1 MSDHIDNRIVKMT
14 FDNAQFEKGTKQS
27 METLEKLKKSLD
39 FNTAVTG
46 LDALQNQINGV
57 SVKGLADNLTT
68 IPGMLKMKV
77 FDKISDMALSTI
89 KTITTAIP
97 NQIKTGGWNRAL
109 NIENAKFQIQ
119 GLGHEWEEVA
129 TQINYAVSGTAY
141 GLDAAATAASQL
153 MASGVEFRKWGSEAE
168 MAASGY
174 DEMATSLRAISGVAA
189 MTNSSYE
196 DISRIF
202 TTIAGN
208 GRVMGEQLNQISSRG
223 LNAASTLANYLNK
236 IDEGVN
242 YTEAD
247 IRDLVSKGKID
258 FATFAAAMDD
268 AFGEH
273 AKDAN
278 KTMTGA
284 LSNIKAA
291 LSKIGEI
298 FTTPVIQNAPVP
310 LNAIREAF
318 NQIKEALK
326 PLGDTWGPL
335 VKQVF
340 DAFTKVVEI
349 LTPKLK
355 SLAEIIANTLGPAFD
370 WIANLFGKI
379 NDKLKPLSDAATKG
393 LGLASKASDEVKT
406 VANAVEMTTDKIEEL
421 AHAVML
427 GEFGDGQERMDKLG
441 DSFAVVQ
448 NRVNEILGVEKRW
461 PVETAGVI
469 EATNELTDAQKKQA
483 EEAKKAT
490 EEQRKNMKWFDVMVN
505 TLAYVKIGL
514 SNIGT
519 AVSTIA
525 GSIGTAF
532 REVFSGFT
540 GTVKSGI
547 IGVAEGFASLTK
559 KLILSDAAANKVK
572 SVFTVLARVIKTI
585 ISGVK
590 MVVTVIG
597 NAIYSVGSAI
607 SKIFSLITAV
617 NNSGKSFDNYVGV
630 VTKAVKGTDKYTDSI
645 AANTKELDKNANKLS
660 IGQKLIYVIT
670 GAILKV
676 KEAFT
681 NLFKKVKEG
690 FEYLKKSEHVNKLLE
705 QWKNGLKAIK
715 DLLGNGLDNILTF
728 ITGLGKSSADA
739 GNEGN
744 AFINFIDKMAEKLV
758 KLNTA
763 IASGG
768 LSGLAGVIGEI
779 GNRLKQFPL
788 KTIEQAG
795 QTITNIFGEVIPDA
809 LSKFKSSGGA
819 KVGDFFS
826 PFTDALHKFMANTA
840 EEASAGSVAE
850 FVKNLSVIIFTLK
863 SAFNVDKSAK
873 SFVNMTEGFRGI
885 ADSIK
890 NLTQVAYTAELDW
903 AKIEKRK
910 VFNRLILNMAIALG
924 VMSAALVALSFVPA
938 DRIKSSLIAL
948 TGATAL
954 LIGLVASL
962 TVAAIG
968 LDKFTKTE
976 GKSLVKFAGM
986 MLGVSVSLYLL
997 AGAMKIFSMMN
1008 KKTFTKGAECV
1019 GILIGMFVLASRF
1032 SKSVSG
1038 GTISF
1043 AGMALAIDLLV
1054 PSVILLGKM
1063 SKSSFVK
1070 GAVNI
1075 GIIMVEL
1082 AAASRIASGSIGSA
1096 GTMLGMAAVIAVLI
1110 PSLGIIGIMPWGVLI
1125 KGASAIVTIMTALAF
1140 ASRLASKSAADSK
1153 SMVSMAAIVAATAL
1167 SLYLLADIDFDKL
1180 LKSASILSAVM
1191 VAIGA
1196 SMFLATKNAKGMS
1209 MQSVGLMGI
1218 FIAGTTA
1225 ALLILSR
1232 MPADD
1237 LLKRAVGFSAVLVAL
1252 GTGMYLYSKATKE
1265 FDLAKIMASII
1276 PMAAVLGI
1284 AIGAVFVLMNMPG
1297 DSSDI
1302 LAKATSLGIILE
1314 AMGTAFYVF
1323 EKGMRSVKINTVGK
1337 SILGVAAL
1345 VGLSTA
1351 ALAVLANFAPGDGI
1365 ISKAT
1370 ALGIVLNSL
1379 ATAFV
1384 IFEQGI
1390 RNVKMNSVLLSLI
1403 PLAGVTA
1410 AGIAA
1415 ILVLDTLK
1423 GDPSAL
1429 VGKAKAF
1436 SLVLGS
1442 LAIATAVVGAIGLI
1456 APAAIA
1462 GAATLLAFLEELVLI
1477 GAAFK
1482 KFEGLKDALKSGIE
1496 VIGIM
1501 ADGLG
1506 VALGKFIAGIS
1517 EGVASSLPKIGK
1529 SLSEFA
1535 TEAMPFFS
1543 TIKIFG
1549 PDTTKAIKNFA
1560 EAMLILT
1567 GAELLSGLAN
1577 LAGGFFGEKQLDKFA
1592 ESLPVMAN
1600 AMKDFDD
1607 ALGDGID
1614 AKKCNAAIKIL
1625 KDLADMTSEIPNS
1638 GLSVAS
1644 FFVGDNDPSE
1654 WSQELWGL
1662 ANGVMN
1668 FNNALG
1674 EGIDSEKCKS
1684 AIKILK
1690 SLANM
1695 TSEIPN
1701 SGLSVASFFVGENDP
1716 SEWSQE
1722 LWGLANGV
1730 MNFNNALGEGID
1742 SEKCKAAIKVLKDLA
1757 NMTSEIPNSGIS
1769 IAAIFVGDNDAGT
1782 WAQNLMS
1789 LGTGIKNFNTE
1800 VASVS
1805 KDICQNA
1812 FDVLK
1817 GLIDLSNTAVTMN
1830 LTTAGNIKAFC
1841 NSISNGLTNYYN
1853 VIKEMSFDIVSNS
1866 VTNVDRL
1873 IALASRVNAMDTS
1886 NMAAN
1891 LLSIRDIGTNVSTF
1905 LAKMSSVTAD
1915 QVNLSIS
1922 AIDQIINMFNNLS
1935 AVDTNQIDSFVTA
1948 FNNLSTISIEEF
1960 TNGFTE
1966 GSETA
1971 VATINTFI
1979 DALIEAINT
1988 KSEMFRYTG
1997 ILCAS
2002 NFVQAIRN
2010 YQPIAMSS
2018 GLALGNA
2025 AKTGIGNS
2033 NAPAAFRQI
2042 GVYCGQGLVQGMRSQ
2057 LEAVRAIAAEM
2068 ASVAA
2073 TACAAA
2079 AQVNSPSKVFF
2090 KLGDFFTQGL
2100 IRGIRD
2106 RFDEVKESGSSLAE
2120 MAYDAVSDPLS
2131 RIKKAFEDDEFTP
2144 VITPV
2149 LNLDRVTNQAS
2160 ELTGIMANRSYALA
2174 TKASAGYETNVERQ
2188 NGSYYIPSDR
2198 SMGTVQNINYT
2209 QNNYSPKALSRADIY
2224 RDTHSQLS
2232 LLKGVVSKR

>member
-1 MSDHIDNRIVKMT
+1 M
-14 FDNAQFEKGTKQS
+14 
-27 METLEKLKKSLD
+27 
-39 FNTAVTG
+39 
-46 LDALQNQINGV
+46 
-57 SVKGLADNLTT
+57 
-68 IPGMLKMKV
+68 
-77 FDKISDMALSTI
+77 
-89 KTITTAIP
+89 
-97 NQIKTGGWNRAL
+97 
-109 NIENAKFQIQ
+109 
-119 GLGHEWEEVA
+119 
-129 TQINYAVSGTAY
+129 
-141 GLDAAATAASQL
+141 
-153 MASGVEFRKWGSEAE
+153 
-168 MAASGY
+168 
-174 DEMATSLRAISGVAA
+174 
-189 MTNSSYE
+189 
-196 DISRIF
+196 
-202 TTIAGN
+202 
-208 GRVMGEQLNQISSRG
+208 
-223 LNAASTLANYLNK
+223 
-236 IDEGVN
+236 
-242 YTEAD
+242 
-247 IRDLVSKGKID
+247 
-258 FATFAAAMDD
+258 
-268 AFGEH
+268 
-273 AKDAN
+273 
-278 KTMTGA
+278 
-284 LSNIKAA
+284 
-291 LSKIGEI
+291 
-298 FTTPVIQNAPVP
+298 
-310 LNAIREAF
+310 
-318 NQIKEALK
+318 
-326 PLGDTWGPL
+326 
-335 VKQVF
+335 
-340 DAFTKVVEI
+340 
-349 LTPKLK
+349 
-355 SLAEIIANTLGPAFD
+355 
-370 WIANLFGKI
+370 
-379 NDKLKPLSDAATKG
+379 
-393 LGLASKASDEVKT
+393 
-406 VANAVEMTTDKIEEL
+406 
-421 AHAVML
+421 
-427 GEFGDGQERMDKLG
+427 
-441 DSFAVVQ
+441 
-448 NRVNEILGVEKRW
+448 
-461 PVETAGVI
+461 
-469 EATNELTDAQKKQA
+469 
-483 EEAKKAT
+483 
-490 EEQRKNMKWFDVMVN
+490 
-505 TLAYVKIGL
+505 
-514 SNIGT
+514 
-519 AVSTIA
+519 
-525 GSIGTAF
+525 
-532 REVFSGFT
+532 
-540 GTVKSGI
+540 
-547 IGVAEGFASLTK
+547 
-559 KLILSDAAANKVK
+559 
-572 SVFTVLARVIKTI
+572 
-585 ISGVK
+585 
-590 MVVTVIG
+590 
-597 NAIYSVGSAI
+597 GSAI
-607 SKIFSLITAV
+607 SQIFSLITAV
-617 NNSGKSFDNYVGV
+617 NDSGKSFDNYVGV
-630 VTKAVKGTDKYTDSI
+630 VTKAVKGTDKYTNSI
-645 AANTKELDKNANKLS
+645 AVNTKELDKNANKLS
-660 IGQKLIYVIT
+660 ISQKLIYVIT
-670 GAILKV
+670 GVILKV
-676 KEAFT
+676 KKAFT

-690 FEYLKKSEHVNKLLE
+690 FEYLKKSEHVTKLLK
-705 QWKNGLKAIK
+705 QWKDGLKAIK

-744 AFINFIDKMAEKLV
+744 TFINFIDKMADKLV

-779 GNRLKQFPL
+779 GNRFKQLPL

-795 QTITNIFGEVIPDA
+795 QTITHIFGEVIPDA
-809 LSKFKSSGGA
+809 LSNFKSSGGA

-840 EEASAGSVAE
+840 EEVSAGSVAE
-850 FVKNLSVIIFTLK
+850 FVKNLSVILFTIK

-873 SFVNMTEGFRGI
+873 SFINMTEGFRGI

-890 NLTQVAYTAELDW
+890 ELTKVAYTAELDW

-948 TGATAL
+948 TKATGL

-962 TVAAIG
+962 TVAAMG

-1032 SKSVSG
+1032 TKSVSG

-1054 PSVILLGKM
+1054 PAIILLGKM

-1096 GTMLGMAAVIAVLI
+1096 GTMLGMAAVLAVLI
-1110 PSLGIIGIMPWGVLI
+1110 PSLGVIGLMPWGVLI
-1125 KGASAIVTIMTALAF
+1125 KGASAIVTIMMGLAF
-1140 ASRLASKSAADSK
+1140 ASRIASKSAADSK
-1153 SMVSMAAIVAATAL
+1153 SMFSMAAIVAATAV

-1209 MQSVGLMGI
+1209 MQSVGIIGM

-1225 ALLILSR
+1225 ALLLLSK

-1237 LLKRAVGFSAVLVAL
+1237 LLKRAIGFSAVLVAL
-1252 GTGMYLYSKATKE
+1252 GTGMYQYSKATKE
-1265 FDLAKIMASII
+1265 FDPANIMKSII

-1297 DSSDI
+1297 ESSDI

-1314 AMGTAFYVF
+1314 AMSTAFYVF

-1337 SILGVAAL
+1337 SILGMAAL
-1345 VGLSTA
+1345 VGMSTA

-1390 RNVKMNSVLLSLI
+1390 RNVKMNSVLLNLI

-1462 GAATLLAFLEELVLI
+1462 GSATLLAFLGELVLI
-1477 GAAFK
+1477 GEAFK
-1482 KFEGLKDALKSGIE
+1482 KFEGLKNALKTGIE

-1506 VALGKFIAGIS
+1506 VALGKFISGIS
-1517 EGVASSLPKIGK
+1517 EGIASSLPKIGK

-1543 TIKIFG
+1543 TIQTFG
-1549 PDTTKAIKNFA
+1549 PDTTKSIKNFA

-1577 LAGGFFGEKQLDKFA
+1577 LAGGLFGEKQLDKFA

-1614 AKKCNAAIKIL
+1614 AKKCNAAIKVL
-1625 KDLADMTSEIPNS
+1625 KNLAVLSSDIPNTGGIVS
-1638 GLSVAS
+1638 LFTGENDAS
-1644 FFVGDNDPSE
+1644 T
-1654 WSQELWGL
+1654 WAQELWDL

-1674 EGIDSEKCKS
+1674 EGIDDEKCKM
-1684 AIKILK
+1684 AIKVLK

-1701 SGLSVASFFVGENDP
+1701 SGLSVASLFVGENDP
-1716 SEWSQE
+1716 SDWAQE
-1722 LWGLANGV
+1722 LWALANGV

-1742 SEKCKAAIKVLKDLA
+1742 DEKCKMAIKVLKSLA

-1800 VASVS
+1800 VTSVS
-1805 KDICQNA
+1805 KEVCQNA

-1817 GLIDLSNTAVTMN
+1817 GLIDLSNTAVKMN
-1830 LTTAGNIKAFC
+1830 LTTADNIKAFC

-1853 VIKEMSFDIVSNS
+1853 VIKEMSFDTVSNS
-1866 VTNVDRL
+1866 VTNVDKL
-1873 IALASRVNAMDTS
+1873 ISLAARVNAMDTS
-1886 NMAAN
+1886 NMAVN

-1905 LAKMSSVTAD
+1905 LTNMSLVAED
-1915 QVNLSIS
+1915 QVTLAIS

-1935 AVDTNQIDSFVTA
+1935 AVDTDQINSFVTA
-1948 FNNLSTISIEEF
+1948 FNNLSTISIEGF
-1960 TNGFTE
+1960 INGFTE
-1966 GSETA
+1966 GGETA

-1979 DALIEAINT
+1979 NRLINAINT
-1988 KSEMFRYTG
+1988 KSVLFRYTG
-1997 ILCAS
+1997 IRCAS

-2025 AKTGIGNS
+2025 AKTGVSNS
-2033 NAPAAFRQI
+2033 NAPATFREI
-2042 GVYCGQGLVQGMRSQ
+2042 GVYCGEGLVQGMQSQ
-2057 LEAVRAIAAEM
+2057 LNAVRAIAAEM
-2068 ASVAA
+2068 AAVAA
-2073 TACAAA
+2073 SACAAA
-2079 AQVNSPSKVFF
+2079 AKVHSPSRVFF

-2100 IRGIRD
+2100 IMGIKD

-2120 MAYDAVSDPLS
+2120 IAYDAVSDPLS
-2131 RIKKAFEDDEFTP
+2131 RIKTAFEDDEFTP

-2160 ELTGIMANRSYALA
+2160 ELTGMMANRSYTLA
-2174 TKASAGYETNVERQ
+2174 SKARAGYETNVERQ
-2188 NGSYYIPSDR
+2188 NGSYYNTSDR
-2198 SMGTVQNINYT
+2198 YMGTVQNINYT

-2232 LLKGVVSKR
+2232 LLKGVVSKQ

>member
-39 FNTAVTG
+39 FNTSVTG
-46 LDALQNQINGV
+46 LDALQNQINGI
-57 SVKGLADNLTT
+57 SVHRLADSLTT

-89 KTITTAIP
+89 KTITTTIP

-247 IRDLVSKGKID
+247 IRDLVSEGKID

-340 DAFTKVVEI
+340 DAFTRVVEI

-379 NDKLKPLSDAATKG
+379 NDKLKPLSDAAMKG
-393 LGLASKASDEVKT
+393 LGLASKVSDEVKT
-406 VANAVEMTTDKIEEL
+406 VADAVEMTTDKIEEL

-427 GEFGDGQERMDKLG
+427 GEFGNGQERMDKLG

-448 NRVNEILGVEKRW
+448 NRVNELLGCEKRW
-461 PVETAGVI
+461 PVETAGVT
-469 EATNELTDAQKKQA
+469 EATEELTDAQKKQA

-490 EEQRKNMKWFDVMVN
+490 EEQRKNMKWFDVMVT

-547 IGVAEGFASLTK
+547 IGAAEGFAILTQ

-572 SVFTVLARVIKTI
+572 SAFTVLARVIKTI

-590 MVVTVIG
+590 MAVKVIG

-670 GAILKV
+670 GVILKV

-690 FEYLKKSEHVNKLLE
+690 FEYLKKSEHVTKLLK
-705 QWKNGLKAIK
+705 QWRDGLKAIK

-744 AFINFIDKMAEKLV
+744 AFINFIDKMADKLV

-763 IASGG
+763 VASGG

-795 QTITNIFGEVIPDA
+795 QTITNLFGEVIPDA

-850 FVKNLSVIIFTLK
+850 FVKNLSVILFTIR
-863 SAFNVDKSAK
+863 SGFNLDKSAK

-890 NLTQVAYTAELDW
+890 NLTDVAYYAELDW

-948 TGATAL
+948 TKATGL

-962 TVAAIG
+962 TVAAMG

-976 GKSLVKFAGM
+976 GKSLTKFAGM

-1008 KKTFTKGAECV
+1008 KKTFIKGAECV

-1054 PSVILLGKM
+1054 PAVILLGKM

-1110 PSLGIIGIMPWGVLI
+1110 PSLGVIGIMPWGVLI

-1140 ASRLASKSAADSK
+1140 ASRIASKSAADSK

-1209 MQSVGLMGI
+1209 MQSVGMIGM

-1225 ALLILSR
+1225 ALLLLSK

-1237 LLKRAVGFSAVLVAL
+1237 LLKHAIGFSAVLVAL
-1252 GTGMYLYSKATKE
+1252 GTGMYQYSKATKE
-1265 FDLAKIMASII
+1265 FDPANIMASII
-1276 PMAAVLGI
+1276 PMGAVLGI

-1297 DSSDI
+1297 ESSDI

-1314 AMGTAFYVF
+1314 AMSTAFYVF

-1337 SILGVAAL
+1337 SILGMAAL
-1345 VGLSTA
+1345 VGMSTV

-1390 RNVKMNSVLLSLI
+1390 RNVKMNSVLLNLI

-1462 GAATLLAFLEELVLI
+1462 GSATLLAFLGELVLI
-1477 GAAFK
+1477 GEAFK
-1482 KFEGLKDALKSGIE
+1482 KFEGLKDALKTGIE
-1496 VIGIM
+1496 IIGIM

-1506 VALGKFIAGIS
+1506 VALGKFISGIS
-1517 EGVASSLPKIGK
+1517 EGIASSLPKIGK

-1543 TIKIFG
+1543 TIQIFG
-1549 PDTTKAIKNFA
+1549 PDTTKSIKNFA

-1577 LAGGFFGEKQLDKFA
+1577 LAGGLFGEKQLDKFA

-1614 AKKCNAAIKIL
+1614 AKKCNAAIKVL
-1625 KDLADMTSEIPNS
+1625 KNLAELSSDIPNTGGIVS
-1638 GLSVAS
+1638 LFTGENDAS
-1644 FFVGDNDPSE
+1644 T
-1654 WSQELWGL
+1654 WAQELWDL

-1674 EGIDSEKCKS
+1674 EGIDDEKCKV
-1684 AIKILK
+1684 AIKVLK

-1701 SGLSVASFFVGENDP
+1701 SGLSVAAFFAGENDP
-1716 SEWSQE
+1716 SEWAQE
-1722 LWGLANGV
+1722 LWDLANGV

-1742 SEKCKAAIKVLKDLA
+1742 DEKCKVAIKVLKSLA

-1769 IAAIFVGDNDAGT
+1769 IASIFVGDNDAGT

-1800 VASVS
+1800 VMSVS

-1866 VTNVDRL
+1866 VTNVDKL

-1891 LLSIRDIGTNVSTF
+1891 LLSIRDIGTNVATF

-1922 AIDQIINMFNNLS
+1922 AINQIINMFNNLS
-1935 AVDTNQIDSFVTA
+1935 TVDTNQIDSFVTA

-1966 GSETA
+1966 GSEIA
-1971 VATINTFI
+1971 IATINTFI

-2106 RFDEVKESGSSLAE
+2106 KFDEVKESGSSLAE
-2120 MAYDAVSDPLS
+2120 IAYDAVSDPLS

-2188 NGSYYIPSDR
+2188 NGSYYSPSER
-2198 SMGTVQNINYT
+2198 SIGTVQNINYT

-2232 LLKGVVSKR
+2232 LLKGVVSKQ

>member
-57 SVKGLADNLTT
+57 SVKHLADNLTT

-89 KTITTAIP
+89 KNITTAIP

-168 MAASGY
+168 MAAAGY

-236 IDEGVN
+236 VDAGVN
-242 YTEAD
+242 HTEAD
-247 IRDLVSKGKID
+247 IRDLVSEGKID

-340 DAFTKVVEI
+340 DAFTRVVEI

-370 WIANLFGKI
+370 WISSLFGKI

-393 LGLASKASDEVKT
+393 LGLASKVSDEVKT
-406 VANAVEMTTDKIEEL
+406 VADAVEMTTDKIEEL
-421 AHAVML
+421 AHAVIL
-427 GEFGDGQERMDKLG
+427 GEFGNGQERIDKLG

-461 PVETAGVI
+461 PVEIAGVT

-490 EEQRKNMKWFDVMVN
+490 EEQRKNMTWFDVMVN
-505 TLAYVKIGL
+505 TLAYIKIGL

-519 AVSTIA
+519 AVSKIA

-540 GTVKSGI
+540 GTVKSRI
-547 IGVAEGFASLTK
+547 IGVAEGFATLTK
-559 KLILSDAAANKVK
+559 KLILSDSAANKVK
-572 SVFTVLARVIKTI
+572 SAFTVLARVIKTI
-585 ISGVK
+585 ISVVK
-590 MVVTVIG
+590 MTIKVIG
-597 NAIYSVGSAI
+597 NAIYSVGYAI
-607 SKIFSLITAV
+607 SQIFDLITAV

-630 VTKAVKGTDKYTDSI
+630 VTKAVKGTDKYTNSI
-645 AANTKELDKNANKLS
+645 AVNTKELDKNTNKLS
-660 IGQKLIYVIT
+660 TSQKLIYAIT
-670 GAILKV
+670 GVILKV
-676 KEAFT
+676 KKAFT

-690 FEYLKKSEHVNKLLE
+690 FEYLKKSEHVTKLLK
-705 QWKNGLKAIK
+705 QWKDGLKAIK

-744 AFINFIDKMAEKLV
+744 AFINFIDKMADKLV
-758 KLNTA
+758 KFNTA
-763 IASGG
+763 VTSGG
-768 LSGLAGVIGEI
+768 LSGLVDVIGEI

-873 SFVNMTEGFRGI
+873 SFINMTEGFRGI

-890 NLTQVAYTAELDW
+890 NLTDVAYYAELDW

-948 TGATAL
+948 TKATGL

-962 TVAAIG
+962 TVAAMG

-1054 PSVILLGKM
+1054 PAVILLGKM

-1075 GIIMVEL
+1075 GIIMAEL

-1110 PSLGIIGIMPWGVLI
+1110 PSIGVIGIMPWGVLI
-1125 KGASAIVTIMTALAF
+1125 KGASAIVTIMMALAL

-1153 SMVSMAAIVAATAL
+1153 SMVSMAAIVAATAV

-1209 MQSVGLMGI
+1209 MQSVGMIGM

-1225 ALLILSR
+1225 ALLILSK

-1237 LLKRAVGFSAVLVAL
+1237 LLKRAIGFSAVLVAL
-1252 GTGMYLYSKATKE
+1252 GAGMYQYSKATKE
-1265 FDLAKIMASII
+1265 FDPANIMASII
-1276 PMAAVLGI
+1276 PMGAVLGI
-1284 AIGAVFVLMNMPG
+1284 AIGAVLVLMNMPG

-1337 SILGVAAL
+1337 SILGMAAL
-1345 VGLSTA
+1345 VGMSTA
-1351 ALAVLANFAPGDGI
+1351 ALAVLANFAPGDGL

-1370 ALGIVLNSL
+1370 ALGIILNSL

-1390 RNVKMNSVLLSLI
+1390 RNVKMNSVLLNLI

-1462 GAATLLAFLEELVLI
+1462 GSATLLAFLEELVLI
-1477 GAAFK
+1477 GEAFK
-1482 KFEGLKDALKSGIE
+1482 KFEGLKDALKTGIE
-1496 VIGIM
+1496 IIGIM

-1506 VALGKFIAGIS
+1506 VALGKFISGIS
-1517 EGVASSLPKIGK
+1517 EGIASSLPKIGK

-1535 TEAMPFFS
+1535 TEAMPFFA
-1543 TIKIFG
+1543 TIQTFG

-1567 GAELLSGLAN
+1567 SAELLSGLAN

-1614 AKKCNAAIKIL
+1614 AKKCNAAIKVL
-1625 KDLADMTSEIPNS
+1625 KNLAELSSDIPNTGGIVS
-1638 GLSVAS
+1638 LFAGENDAS
-1644 FFVGDNDPSE
+1644 T
-1654 WSQELWGL
+1654 WAQELWDL

-1684 AIKILK
+1684 AIKVLK
-1690 SLANM
+1690 S
-1695 TSEIPN
+1695 
-1701 SGLSVASFFVGENDP
+1701 
-1716 SEWSQE
+1716 
-1722 LWGLANGV
+1722 
-1730 MNFNNALGEGID
+1730 
-1742 SEKCKAAIKVLKDLA
+1742 LA

-1800 VASVS
+1800 VTSVS
-1805 KDICQNA
+1805 KEICQNA

-1817 GLIDLSNTAVTMN
+1817 GLIDLSNTAVKMN
-1830 LTTAGNIKAFC
+1830 LTTADNIKAFC

-1866 VTNVDRL
+1866 ITNVDRL

-1891 LLSIRDIGTNVSTF
+1891 LLSIRDIGTNVSMF
-1905 LAKMSSVTAD
+1905 LTNMSSMTED
-1915 QVNLSIS
+1915 QVTLAIS

-1935 AVDTNQIDSFVTA
+1935 AVDTSQIDSLVTA
-1948 FNNLSTISIEEF
+1948 FSNLSTLSIEAF
-1960 TNGFTE
+1960 INGFTE
-1966 GSETA
+1966 GSKTA

-1979 DALIEAINT
+1979 NGLIGAIRT
-1988 KSEMFRYTG
+1988 KSVLFRHTG

-2010 YQPIAMSS
+2010 YRPIAMSS
-2018 GLALGNA
+2018 GLALGEA
-2025 AKTGIGNS
+2025 AKTGVSNS
-2033 NAPAAFRQI
+2033 NAPAAFRRI
-2042 GVYCGQGLVQGMRSQ
+2042 GVHCGEGLVQGMQSQ
-2057 LEAVRAIAAEM
+2057 LNAIRAIAAEM

-2079 AQVNSPSKVFF
+2079 ARVNSPSKVFF

-2100 IRGIRD
+2100 IIGIRN

-2120 MAYDAVSDPLS
+2120 VAYDAVSDPLS

-2160 ELTGIMANRSYALA
+2160 ELTGIMANRSYSLA

-2188 NGSYYIPSDR
+2188 NGSYHSPSDR
-2198 SMGTVQNINYT
+2198 SVGTVQNINYT

-2232 LLKGVVSKR
+2232 LLKGVVSKQ

>member
-57 SVKGLADNLTT
+57 SVKHLADNLTT

-77 FDKISDMALSTI
+77 FDKISNMALSTI

-153 MASGVEFRKWGSEAE
+153 MASGVEFHKWGSEAE
-168 MAASGY
+168 MAAAGY

-236 IDEGVN
+236 VDEGAN
-242 YTEAD
+242 HTEAD
-247 IRDLVSKGKID
+247 IRDLVSEGKID

-340 DAFTKVVEI
+340 DAFTRVVEI

-370 WIANLFGKI
+370 WISNLFGKI
-379 NDKLKPLSDAATKG
+379 NDKLKPLSDAAMKG
-393 LGLASKASDEVKT
+393 LGLASKVSDEVKT

-421 AHAVML
+421 AHAVIR
-427 GEFGDGQERMDKLG
+427 GEFGNGQERMDKLG

-461 PVETAGVI
+461 PVEIAGVT

-490 EEQRKNMKWFDVMVN
+490 EEQRKNMTWFDVMVN

-525 GSIGTAF
+525 VSIGTAF

-547 IGVAEGFASLTK
+547 IGVAEGFASLTE
-559 KLILSDAAANKVK
+559 KLILSDSAANKVK
-572 SVFTVLARVIKTI
+572 SAFTVLARVIKTI

-590 MVVTVIG
+590 MAVKVIG

-607 SKIFSLITAV
+607 SQIFSLITAV

-630 VTKAVKGTDKYTDSI
+630 VTKAVTGTDKYTDSI

-690 FEYLKKSEHVNKLLE
+690 FEYLKKSEHVAKLLE

-744 AFINFIDKMAEKLV
+744 AFINFIDKMADKLV

-763 IASGG
+763 VASGG

-788 KTIEQAG
+788 KTFEQAG

-863 SAFNVDKSAK
+863 SAFNVDRSAK
-873 SFVNMTEGFRGI
+873 SFINMTEGFRGI

-890 NLTQVAYTAELDW
+890 DLTKVAYTAELDW

-948 TGATAL
+948 TKATGL

-962 TVAAIG
+962 TVAAMG

-1054 PSVILLGKM
+1054 PAVILLGKM

-1075 GIIMVEL
+1075 GIIMAEL

-1096 GTMLGMAAVIAVLI
+1096 GTMLGMAAVLAVLI
-1110 PSLGIIGIMPWGVLI
+1110 PALGVIGIMPWGVLI
-1125 KGASAIVTIMTALAF
+1125 KGASAIVTIMMALAL

-1191 VAIGA
+1191 VSIGA

-1209 MQSVGLMGI
+1209 MQSVGMIGM

-1225 ALLILSR
+1225 ALLILSK

-1237 LLKRAVGFSAVLVAL
+1237 LLKRAIGFSAVLVAL

-1265 FDLAKIMASII
+1265 FDPANIMASII
-1276 PMAAVLGI
+1276 PMGAVLGI

-1297 DSSDI
+1297 ESSDI

-1337 SILGVAAL
+1337 SILGMAAL
-1345 VGLSTA
+1345 VGMSTA
-1351 ALAVLANFAPGDGI
+1351 VLAVLANFAPGDGI

-1390 RNVKMNSVLLSLI
+1390 RNVKMNNVLLSLI

-1423 GDPSAL
+1423 GDPSVL

-1462 GAATLLAFLEELVLI
+1462 GSATLLAFLGELVHI
-1477 GAAFK
+1477 GEAFK
-1482 KFEGLKDALKSGIE
+1482 KFEGLKNALKTGIE

-1501 ADGLG
+1501 SEGLG
-1506 VALGKFIAGIS
+1506 VALGKFISGIS
-1517 EGVASSLPKIGK
+1517 EEIASSLPKIGK

-1549 PDTTKAIKNFA
+1549 PDTTKSIKNFA

-1567 GAELLSGLAN
+1567 GAELLSGFAN

-1614 AKKCNAAIKIL
+1614 AKKCKAAIKVL
-1625 KDLADMTSEIPNS
+1625 KSLANMTSEIPNS
-1638 GLSVAS
+1638 GLSIAAI
-1644 FFVGDNDPSE
+1644 FVGENDPSE
-1654 WSQELWGL
+1654 WSQELWDL

-1674 EGIDSEKCKS
+1674 EGID
-1684 AIKILK
+1684 
-1690 SLANM
+1690 
-1695 TSEIPN
+1695 
-1701 SGLSVASFFVGENDP
+1701 G
-1716 SEWSQE
+1716 
-1722 LWGLANGV
+1722 
-1730 MNFNNALGEGID
+1730 
-1742 SEKCKAAIKVLKDLA
+1742 EKCKAAIKVLKSLA

-1800 VASVS
+1800 VTSVS
-1805 KDICQNA
+1805 KEICQNA

-1817 GLIDLSNTAVTMN
+1817 GLIDLSNTAVKMN

-1891 LLSIRDIGTNVSTF
+1891 LLNIRDIGTNVNIF
-1905 LAKMSSVTAD
+1905 LTKMSSITAD
-1915 QVNLSIS
+1915 QVTLAIS

-1935 AVDTNQIDSFVTA
+1935 TVDTNQIDSFVTA

-1966 GSETA
+1966 GGEAA

-1979 DALIEAINT
+1979 DALIEAIKT
-1988 KSEMFRYTG
+1988 KSELFRYTG

-2120 MAYDAVSDPLS
+2120 VAYDAVSDPLS

-2160 ELTGIMANRSYALA
+2160 ELTGMMANRSYSLA

-2188 NGSYYIPSDR
+2188 NGSYYSPSDR